1 MTLSR
6 IEMDT
11 MTALIS
17 ALSDV
22 PNLLAVQEKQAESL
36 ERIAKQLE
44 DLMGFLQGTTI
55 EQVEEKREEMRNK
68 NQRHNK
74 SEKRRQKK
82 SVDAARKFVEEMT
95 GE

>member
-1 MTLSR
+1 
-6 IEMDT
+6 MDT

-68 NQRHNK
+68 NQRHNNLPL
-74 SEKRRQKK
+74 EHIL
-82 SVDAARKFVEEMT
+82 
-95 GE
+95 